1 MGDGCDAMK
10 RHGVGDLGLVVDV
23 VVRWTLFLRCKEI
36 PILGLGK
43 QTLDFLVRS
52 RAAGAEALVL
62 VRLGQG
68 SEPFLVR
75 STK

>member
-1 MGDGCDAMK
+1 M
-10 RHGVGDLGLVVDV
+10 V
-23 VVRWTLFLRCKEI
+23 VVRGTLFLRCKEI

-43 QTLDFLVRS
+43 QTLDFLVHL

-62 VRLGQG
+62 VRLGEG
-68 SEPFLVR
+68 SEPFFVR